1 MNMKPIQ
8 KILTDLVKHI
18 ENEEPIHKHEYS
30 YDRMDWVKK
39 SLSKQDDLYSVGIE
53 NLRVLVYQLS
63 LFNKHILT
71 DENVLM
77 DTEYGLLP
85 EKKDKKLLE

>member
-18 ENEEPIHKHEYS
+18 KNEEPINKDEYS

-39 SLSKQDDLYSVGIE
+39 SLSKQDNLYDIGLE

-63 LFNKHILT
+63 LFNQHILT
-71 DENVLM
+71 NQESEEINKII
-77 DTEYGLLP
+77 TE
-85 EKKDKKLLE
+85 K

>member
-1 MNMKPIQ
+1 MKPIQ

-39 SLSKQDDLYSVGIE
+39 NLSKQDDLYDIGLE

-63 LFNKHILT
+63 LFNQHILT
-71 DENVLM
+71 DENGK
-77 DTEYGLLP
+77 EIN
-85 EKKDKKLLE
+85 KKPRRNNEE